1 MAKPVAQANPV
12 SKTGRAI
19 LELLDAN
26 PTGLS
31 RYQIVKQIPE
41 YADETV
47 RRMVSVLTVRDHIIG
62 DIDSAG
68 VVRYTISD
76 KGREELRKPK
86 PEKQIQAAAD
96 GWVPGPWVHPITRK
110 MQGKIRRYHSTD
122 RRIDLPPD
130 PTTQQRPTYPPRKPF
145 TPTDPFHAPS

>member
-1 MAKPVAQANPV
+1 V

-19 LELLDAN
+19 LEILEAN

-68 VVRYTISD
+68 VVRYVISD

-130 PTTQQRPTYPPRKPF
+130 PTTQQRPTYPPRKPATF